1 MEKEVSHVKQIVL
14 SLPESPGIYQYLN
27 DKNEIIYVGKAKNLK
42 RRVSSYFNKEQQSV
56 KTRVLVKQIADI
68 KYIVVGSEQD
78 ALLLEN
84 SLIKKH
90 QPRYNILLKDGKTYP
105 WICVKNEFFPRV
117 FKTRNVV
124 KDGSIYYGPY
134 TYLPAVYTMLD
145 LISELYPI
153 RNCKLNLTPD
163 NINEGKFKVC
173 LQYHIKKCKGC
184 CEGLQSLEEYNK
196 NIGEIKLLLKGD
208 LGELEKMLEEKM
220 MLLAEELKFEEAQ
233 AIKEKLEALARYKA
247 KSTIVNPS
255 LTNIDTFAIEID
267 ENDAFVN
274 FLKVTNGTIS
284 QAYTLEYKIRTDE
297 EKEEILATAIT
308 EMRERFKSYSREII
322 VPFEIGYEFKNA
334 VVTVPQKGDKRKLLD
349 LSIQNVKQ
357 YRFDRMKQ
365 MEKFNP
371 EQRATKL
378 MKSVQNFLQLDKL
391 PVQIECFDNSNI
403 QGSDAVAA
411 CVVYKMAKPSKND
424 YRKYNIKTVEGPDD
438 YASMKEVVRRRYSRL
453 MEEEQPLP
461 QLIIADGG
469 IGQMEVIR
477 EVVEDEL
484 HLNIPI
490 AGLAKNDKHRTK
502 ELLFGFPPRIVNL
515 DPTDETFRFFAS
527 IQDEV
532 HRFAIKFHREK
543 RSKNMTR
550 TELDIKGIGE
560 KTQETLIKKF
570 KSVKRIKELSIEE
583 LSAEIGLKK
592 ATIIVEYFNNSEKDK
607 SSN

>member
-1 MEKEVSHVKQIVL
+1 MQEVSHLKQIVL
-14 SLPESPGIYQYLN
+14 SLPEKPGVYQYLN
-27 DKNEIIYVGKAKNLK
+27 DKDEIIYVGKAKNLK
-42 RRVSSYFNKEQQSV
+42 RRVSSYFNKVQQSI
-56 KTRVLVKQIADI
+56 KTKVLVKQIVDI
-68 KYIVVGSEQD
+68 KYIVVDTEQD

-90 QPRYNILLKDGKTYP
+90 QPRYNILLKDDKTYP
-105 WICVKNEFFPRV
+105 SICIKNEYFPRV
-117 FKTRNVV
+117 FKTRNIV
-124 KDGSIYYGPY
+124 KDGSKYYGPY
-134 TYLPAVYTMLD
+134 TYAPALRTILE
-145 LISELYPI
+145 LIEQLYPL
-153 RNCKLNLTPD
+153 RNCKLNLTPEAIQQ
-163 NINEGKFKVC
+163 NKYKVC

-184 CEGLQSLEEYNK
+184 CEGLQSWEEYNK
-196 NIGEIKLLLKGD
+196 NIEEIKQILKGEIC
-208 LGELEKMLEEKM
+208 EIEKHIEKEM
-220 MLLAEELKFEEAQ
+220 MKLAEELRFEEAQ
-233 AIKEKLEALARYKA
+233 ALKEKLYILSQYKS
-247 KSTIVNPS
+247 KSTIVNPL

-267 ENDAFVN
+267 ENNAFIN
-274 FLKVTNGTIS
+274 FLKVTNGTIT

-297 EKEEILATAIT
+297 EKEDILASAVI
-308 EMRERFKSYSREII
+308 ELRERFKSQSKEILL
-322 VPFEIGYEFKNA
+322 PFDIGYDLGDA
-334 VVTVPQKGDKRKLLD
+334 TITVPQRGEKKKLLD

-378 MKSVQNFLQLDKL
+378 LKTIQDLLKLDKL
-391 PVQIECFDNSNI
+391 PIQIECFDNSNI

-438 YASMKEVVRRRYSRL
+438 YASMKEVVRRRYTRL
-453 MEEEQPLP
+453 MEEESPLP

-490 AGLAKNDKHRTK
+490 AGLAKDDKHKTK
-502 ELLFGFPPRIVNL
+502 ELLFGFPPQVIGL
-515 DPTDETFRFFAS
+515 DPSDETFRFFGS

-543 RSKNMTR
+543 RSKSQLHS
-550 TELDIKGIGE
+550 ELDIKGIGP
-560 KTQETLIKKF
+560 KTQEKLLKAL
-570 KSVKRIKELSIEE
+570 KSVKRIKESERE
-583 LSAEIGLKK
+583 K
-592 ATIIVEYFNNSEKDK
+592 IVEIIGEEKANIVYNYFHDETDK
-607 SSN
+607 K

>member
-14 SLPESPGIYQYLN
+14 SLPDSPGVYQYLN

-68 KYIVVGSEQD
+68 KYIVVESEQD

-105 WICVKNEFFPRV
+105 WICVKNEFFPRI
-117 FKTRNVV
+117 FKTRNMV

-134 TYLPAVYTMLD
+134 TYLPAIHILLE

-196 NIGEIKLLLKGD
+196 NIGEIKLLLKGE
-208 LGELEKMLEEKM
+208 LGELEKTLKEKM

-233 AIKEKLEALARYKA
+233 AIKDKLDALARYKA

-308 EMRERFKSYSREII
+308 ELRERFKSTSREII
-322 VPFEIGYEFKNA
+322 VPFEIGYEFKN
-334 VVTVPQKGDKRKLLD
+334 TVITIPQKGDKRKLLD

-371 EQRATKL
+371 EQRATKML
-378 MKSVQNFLQLDKL
+378 KSIQNLLQLDKI

-424 YRKYNIKTVEGPDD
+424 YRKYNIKTVVGPDD

-484 HLNIPI
+484 HLGIPI
-490 AGLAKNDKHRTK
+490 AGLAKNEKHRTK
-502 ELLFGFPPRIVNL
+502 ELIFGFPPRIINL

-543 RSKNMTR
+543 RSKNMIR

-560 KTQETLIKKF
+560 KTQEALIKKF
-570 KSVKRIKELSIEE
+570 KSVKRIKELSFEE
-583 LSAEIGLKK
+583 LAAEIGQNK
-592 ATIIVEYFNNSEKDK
+592 ARIIVDYFNNNKDE
-607 SSN
+607 

>member
-68 KYIVVGSEQD
+68 KYIVVESEQD

-105 WICVKNEFFPRV
+105 WICVKNEFFPRI
-117 FKTRNVV
+117 FKTRNMV

-134 TYLPAVYTMLD
+134 TYLPAIHILLE

-196 NIGEIKLLLKGD
+196 NIGEIKLLLKGE
-208 LGELEKMLEEKM
+208 LGELEKTLKEKM

-233 AIKEKLEALARYKA
+233 NIKDKLDALARYKA

-308 EMRERFKSYSREII
+308 ELRERFKSTSREII
-322 VPFEIGYEFKNA
+322 VPFEIGYEFKN
-334 VVTVPQKGDKRKLLD
+334 TVITIPQKGDKRKLLD

-371 EQRATKL
+371 EQRATKML
-378 MKSVQNFLQLDKL
+378 KAIQNLLQLDKI

-424 YRKYNIKTVEGPDD
+424 YRKYNIKTVVGPDD

-484 HLNIPI
+484 HLGIPI
-490 AGLAKNDKHRTK
+490 AGLAKNEKHRTK
-502 ELLFGFPPRIVNL
+502 ELIFGFPPRIINL

-543 RSKNMTR
+543 RSKNMIR

-560 KTQETLIKKF
+560 KTQEALIKKF
-570 KSVKRIKELSIEE
+570 KSVKRIKELSFEE
-583 LSAEIGLKK
+583 LSAEIGNNK
-592 ATIIVEYFNNSEKDK
+592 ARIIVDYFNNNKNE
-607 SSN
+607 

>member
-14 SLPESPGIYQYLN
+14 SLPDSPGVYQYLN

-105 WICVKNEFFPRV
+105 WICVKNEFFPRI

-134 TYLPAVYTMLD
+134 TYLPAIHTLLD

-208 LGELEKMLEEKM
+208 LGELEKTLKEKM

-233 AIKEKLEALARYKA
+233 AIKDKLDALARYKA

-308 EMRERFKSYSREII
+308 ELRERFKSVSREII
-322 VPFEIGYEFKNA
+322 VPFEIGYDFGNA
-334 VVTVPQKGDKRKLLD
+334 VVTVPQKGDKKKLLD

-371 EQRATKL
+371 EQRATKML
-378 MKSVQNFLQLDKL
+378 KSIQNLLQLDKI

-424 YRKYNIKTVEGPDD
+424 YRKYNIKTVVGPDD

-477 EVVEDEL
+477 EVIEDEL
-484 HLNIPI
+484 HLEIPI
-490 AGLAKNDKHRTK
+490 AGLAKNEKHRTK
-502 ELLFGFPPRIVNL
+502 ELIFGFPPRIINL

-543 RSKNMTR
+543 RSKNMIR

-560 KTQETLIKKF
+560 KTQEALIKKF
-570 KSVKRIKELSIEE
+570 KSVKRIKELSFEE
-583 LSAEIGLKK
+583 LAAEIGQNK
-592 ATIIVEYFNNSEKDK
+592 ARIIVDYFNNSKDE
-607 SSN
+607 